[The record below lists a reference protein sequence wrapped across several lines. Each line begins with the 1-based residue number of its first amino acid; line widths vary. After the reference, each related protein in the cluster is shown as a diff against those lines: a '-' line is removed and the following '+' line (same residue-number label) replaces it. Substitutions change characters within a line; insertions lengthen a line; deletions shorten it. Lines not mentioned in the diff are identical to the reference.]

1 MKNFDDSLWEE
12 INIPHTWNNIDGQDG
27 TKNGG
32 KDIKVTDYF
41 RGDGWYRK
49 WINFSDEDKEKQIYL
64 RFQGANIQTEIY
76 INGIKAGEHKGGYT
90 AFAVNITPF
99 VNFNDKN
106 LIAVKVNNEFTEEIA
121 PLTADFTF
129 YGGIYREIELIKKI
143 PFISTSANF
152 QHGNQNNHAAGFR
165 QYSTVH
171 RKRNN

>member
-1 MKNFDDSLWEE
+1 MTAFGKKLTFR
-12 INIPHTWNNIDGQDG
+12 TRG
-27 TKNGG
+27 TILTVRTVQKNGG
-32 KDIKVTDYF
+32 KDIKITDYF

-106 LIAVKVNNEFTEEIA
+106 LIAVKVSNEFTEETA

-129 YGGIYREIELIKKI
+129 YGGIYREIELI
-143 PFISTSANF
+143 
-152 QHGNQNNHAAGFR
+152 
-165 QYSTVH
+165 
-171 RKRNN
+171 

>member
-1 MKNFDDSLWEE
+1 MTAFGKKLTFR
-12 INIPHTWNNIDGQDG
+12 TRG
-27 TKNGG
+27 TISTVRTVQKTAEKTLRLPIISG
-32 KDIKVTDYF
+32 
-41 RGDGWYRK
+41 GDGWYRK

-129 YGGIYREIELIKKI
+129 YGGIYREIELIKKN
-143 PFISTSANF
+143 PVHFDFGEFSTRES
-152 QHGNQNNHAAGFR
+152 
-165 QYSTVH
+165 
-171 RKRNN
+171 K